1 MRYSLFHYGLCTAR
15 SWQLYDVHRVFFFLK
30 IVKALKFFKVYNHH
44 NGIQYKT
51 LPRIEQCQVMS
62 SIKLAFIIVSLHL
75 R

>member
-1 MRYSLFHYGLCTAR
+1 MVYVQPVRGNYMTFTGF
-15 SWQLYDVHRVFFFLK
+15 FFFLK
-30 IVKALKFFKVYNHH
+30 VVKALKFFKVYNHH